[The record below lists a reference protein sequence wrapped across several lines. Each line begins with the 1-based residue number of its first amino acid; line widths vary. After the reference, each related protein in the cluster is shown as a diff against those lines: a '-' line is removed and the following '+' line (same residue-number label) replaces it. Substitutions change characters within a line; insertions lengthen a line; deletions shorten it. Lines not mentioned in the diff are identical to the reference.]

1 MDTKY
6 WILKEI
12 RHDWFMSQREMAD
25 FLGVHPTTY
34 SRYENGKRELP
45 MRYAKKLAKALYIHW
60 WSFYKE

>member
-12 RHDWFMSQREMAD
+12 RHDWFMSQKEMAD

-34 SRYENGKRELP
+34 SRYENGKMELP
-45 MRYAKKLAKALYIHW
+45 MKCARKLAKALYMHW
-60 WSFYKE
+60 RSFYRE